1 MPHKSKAYEAPRIEK
16 LPFVTYGKHPDR
28 EVLSTADVTDI
39 PDAQALVEEFG
50 SPLFVVNESR
60 LRADFRRFRD
70 AFTVPGIDTTVAY
83 SIKTNYLPAVCA
95 TLKQEGAAAEVVS
108 EMEYDLARALGY
120 EGSEI
125 IFNGPHKARR
135 ALERAVGEGAVVNI
149 DGFDELRRVSLIA
162 ATMGVKA
169 RLGLRMSFKYRG
181 GGWTKFGFDYDSG
194 DLHRA
199 LEQVAEN
206 DYLDLELLHNHCGT
220 FVLNHDL
227 YMQAIKRLIDGARHA
242 RGLGLSPRGV
252 DVGGGFPSEN
262 AIKLEYDLPGGSR
275 RKGDFWR
282 PYADEICSS
291 ILDAR
296 ELFGGRPRLILE
308 PGRAVVD
315 SSTQLL
321 TTVVAKKNADRDA
334 TSVIV
339 DAGVNLLPTT
349 VYYDHPLTRVSAG
362 GEPPSRG
369 RSYDVYGPL
378 CMQTDILRR
387 NVAAAQIDVGDVLM
401 VSHVGAYCHS
411 QSMQFIETRPATV
424 MLTDKG
430 PVEIRRRETWK
441 DVFALDHV
449 PDYLRDPACR
459 NFVCNETISVSV
471 AEPPTQI
478 NFRQQD
484 RAKELLDRA
493 RKAGP

>member
-1 MPHKSKAYEAPRIEK
+1 
-16 LPFVTYGKHPDR
+16 
-28 EVLSTADVTDI
+28 
-39 PDAQALVEEFG
+39 
-50 SPLFVVNESR
+50 
-60 LRADFRRFRD
+60 
-70 AFTVPGIDTTVAY
+70 
-83 SIKTNYLPAVCA
+83 
-95 TLKQEGAAAEVVS
+95 
-108 EMEYDLARALGY
+108 MEYDLARALGY
-120 EGSEI
+120 DGREI

-135 ALERAVGEGAVVNI
+135 ALERAVAERAVVNI
-149 DGFDELRRVSLIA
+149 DGFDELNKVSQIA
-162 ATMGVKA
+162 ATLGVRA
-169 RLGLRMSFKYRG
+169 RVGLRMSFKYRG
-181 GGWTKFGFDYDSG
+181 VGWTKFGFNHDAG
-194 DLHRA
+194 DLHLA
-199 LEQVAEN
+199 LEQVAN
-206 DYLDLELLHNHCGT
+206 DDHLDLELLHNHCGT

-227 YMQAIKRLIDGARHA
+227 YTQAIRRLIEGARHA
-242 RGLGLSPRGV
+242 RSLGLSPRGV

-262 AIKLEYDLPGGSR
+262 AIKPEYDLPGGSR
-275 RKGDFWR
+275 RQGDFWR

-321 TTVVAKKNADRDA
+321 TTVVAKKHADNEA

-362 GEPPSRG
+362 RESRSRG

-424 MLTDKG
+424 MLTDQG
-430 PVEIRRRETWK
+430 PVEIRRRETWR
-441 DVFALDHV
+441 DVFALDRV
-449 PDYLRDPACR
+449 PDHLRDPACR
-459 NFVCNETISVSV
+459 DFVRNTAVPGGP
-471 AEPPTQI
+471 AEPPTRI
-478 NFRQQD
+478 DFRRRARVEEPWD
-484 RAKELLDRA
+484 RT

>member
-1 MPHKSKAYEAPRIEK
+1 MPADSTAYEAPRIEK

-28 EVLSTADVTDI
+28 EVLSSADVADI
-39 PDAQALVEEFG
+39 PDAQALIEAFG
-50 SPLFVVNESR
+50 SPLFVVTESR
-60 LRADFRRFRD
+60 LRHDFRCFRD

-83 SIKTNYLPAVCA
+83 SIKTNYLPAICA

-108 EMEYDLARALGY
+108 EMEYELARALGY

-125 IFNGPHKARR
+125 IFNGPHKGRQ
-135 ALERAVGEGAVVNI
+135 ALERAVAEGAVVNI
-149 DGFDELRRVSLIA
+149 DGFDELQQVSRIA
-162 ATMGVKA
+162 AALGVKA
-169 RLGLRMSFKYRG
+169 HIGLRMSFKYRG
-181 GGWTKFGFDYDSG
+181 GGWTKFGFDHDAG
-194 DLHRA
+194 DLYRA
-199 LEQVAEN
+199 LDLMAGDEN
-206 DYLDLELLHNHCGT
+206 LELELLHNHCGT

-227 YMQAIKRLIDGARHA
+227 YTQAIKRLIDGARYA
-242 RGLGLSPRGV
+242 RSLGLKPRGV

-262 AIKLEYDLPGGSR
+262 AIKPEYDLPGGSR
-275 RKGDFWR
+275 RKGDYWR

-321 TTVVAKKNADRDA
+321 TTVVAKKHSDQDA
-334 TSVIV
+334 ISVIV

-349 VYYDHPLTRVSAG
+349 IYYDHPLTRVSTG
-362 GEPPSRG
+362 RESPSRG
-369 RSYDVYGPL
+369 QSYDVYGPL

-387 NVAAAQIDVGDVLM
+387 NVAASRINVGDVLM

-424 MLTDKG
+424 LLTEQG

-441 DVFALDHV
+441 DVFALDRIPDHLRDDACRDFIRNEGV
-449 PDYLRDPACR
+449 PDSR
-459 NFVCNETISVSV
+459 T
-471 AEPPTQI
+471 EPPTQI
-478 NFRQQD
+478 DFRQRSAIQNP
-484 RAKELLDRA
+484 RGRV

>member
-1 MPHKSKAYEAPRIEK
+1 MSHKSCAYEAPRIEK
-16 LPFVTYGKHPDR
+16 LPFVAYSKHPDR
-28 EVLSTADVTDI
+28 EVLSTADVSDI

-50 SPLFVVNESR
+50 SPLFVVTESR
-60 LRADFRRFRD
+60 LRQDFRRFRD
-70 AFTVPGIDTTVAY
+70 AFTVPGIDATVAY
-83 SIKTNYLPAVCA
+83 SIKTNYLPSVCA

-125 IFNGPHKARR
+125 IFNGPHKVRR
-135 ALERAVGEGAVVNI
+135 ALERAVGEGALVNI
-149 DGFDELRRVSLIA
+149 DGFDELRRVSQIA
-162 ATMGVKA
+162 ATIGVKA
-169 RLGLRMSFKYRG
+169 RVGLRMSFKYRG
-181 GGWTKFGFDYDSG
+181 GGWTKFGFNHDAG

-199 LEQVAEN
+199 LEQVAG
-206 DYLDLELLHNHCGT
+206 DDHLDLELLHNHCGT

-227 YMQAIKRLIDGARHA
+227 YTQSIKRLIDGVRHA
-242 RGLGLSPRGV
+242 RSLGLKPRGV

-262 AIKLEYDLPGGSR
+262 AIKPEYDLPGGSR
-275 RKGDFWR
+275 RKGEFWR

-291 ILDAR
+291 LLEAR

-315 SSTQLL
+315 ASTQLL
-321 TTVVAKKNADRDA
+321 TTVVAKKDSDKEA

-349 VYYDHPLTRVSAG
+349 VYYDHPLTRVSGG
-362 GEPPSRG
+362 GESSSPG

-378 CMQTDILRR
+378 CMQTDVLRR
-387 NVAAAQIDVGDVLM
+387 NVAATQIDVGDVLM

-424 MLTDKG
+424 MLTDNG
-430 PVEIRRRETWK
+430 PVEIRRRETWE
-441 DVFALDHV
+441 DVFALDRI
-449 PDYLRDPACR
+449 PDHLRDPACR
-459 NFVCNETISVSV
+459 DFVRNERISVSL

-478 NFRQQD
+478 NFRQRT
-484 RAKELLDRA
+484 RAEKLWERA

>member
-1 MPHKSKAYEAPRIEK
+1 MPRKSKAYEAPRIEK
-16 LPFVTYGKHPDR
+16 LPFVTSGKHPDR
-28 EVLSTADVTDI
+28 ELLSTADVTDI
-39 PDAQALVEEFG
+39 PDARALVEEFG

-60 LRADFRRFRD
+60 LRDDFRRFRD
-70 AFTVPGIDTTVAY
+70 AFTMPGIDATVAY

-135 ALERAVGEGAVVNI
+135 TLERAVGEGAVVNI
-149 DGFDELRRVSLIA
+149 DGFDELRRVSQIA

-169 RLGLRMSFKYRG
+169 RVGLRMSFKYRG

-199 LEQVAEN
+199 LEQVADN

-227 YMQAIKRLIDGARHA
+227 YTQAIKRLIDGARHA
-242 RGLGLSPRGV
+242 CSLGLSPRGV

-262 AIKLEYDLPGGSR
+262 AIKPEYDLPGGSR

-321 TTVVAKKNADRDA
+321 TTVVAKKNSVKDA
-334 TSVIV
+334 MSVIV

-349 VYYDHPLTRVSAG
+349 IYYDHPLTRVSAG
-362 GEPPSRG
+362 GESPSRG
-369 RSYDVYGPL
+369 RPYDVYGPL
-378 CMQTDILRR
+378 CMQSDILRR
-387 NVAAAQIDVGDVLM
+387 NVAATQIEVGDLLL

-424 MLTDKG
+424 MLTDHG
-430 PVEIRRRETWK
+430 PVEIRRRETWQ
-441 DVFALDHV
+441 DIFALDRI
-449 PDYLRDPACR
+449 PDHLRDSACR
-459 NFVCNETISVSV
+459 DFFRNEAVSV
-471 AEPPTQI
+471 GSTEPPMQI
-478 NFRQQD
+478 AFRRQ
-484 RAKELLDRA
+484 APA
-493 RKAGP
+493 A

>member
-1 MPHKSKAYEAPRIEK
+1 MPHESNAYEAPRIEK

-28 EVLSTADVTDI
+28 EVLSSADVTDI
-39 PDAQALVEEFG
+39 PDARGLVEEFG
-50 SPLFVVNESR
+50 SPLFVVTESR
-60 LRADFRRFRD
+60 LRHDFRRFRD

-120 EGSEI
+120 QGSEI
-125 IFNGPHKARR
+125 IFNGPHKVRR

-149 DGFDELRRVSLIA
+149 DGFDELKTVSQVA
-162 ATMGVKA
+162 ANMGVRA
-169 RLGLRMSFKYRG
+169 RVGLRMSFRYRG
-181 GGWTKFGFDYDSG
+181 GGWTKFGFNHDAG

-199 LEQVAEN
+199 LEQVAGD

-227 YMQAIKRLIDGARHA
+227 YTQAITRLIDGARHA
-242 RGLGLSPRGV
+242 RVLGLSPRGV

-262 AIKLEYDLPGGSR
+262 AIKPEYDLPGGSR

-321 TTVVAKKNADRDA
+321 TTVVARKSSDKDVM
-334 TSVIV
+334 SVIV

-349 VYYDHPLTRVSAG
+349 IYYDHPLTRVSAG
-362 GEPPSRG
+362 RESPSRG
-369 RSYDVYGPL
+369 QPYDVYGPL

-387 NVAAAQIDVGDVLM
+387 NVKATQIDVGDVLM

-424 MLTDKG
+424 MLTDHG
-430 PVEIRRRETWK
+430 PVRIRRRETWK
-441 DVFALDHV
+441 DVFALDRI
-449 PDYLRDPACR
+449 PDHLRDPDCR
-459 NFVCNETISVSV
+459 DFVRNEAVPVSP

-478 NFRQQD
+478 DFRRQ
-484 RAKELLDRA
+484 APA
-493 RKAGP
+493 A

>member
-1 MPHKSKAYEAPRIEK
+1 
-16 LPFVTYGKHPDR
+16 
-28 EVLSTADVTDI
+28 
-39 PDAQALVEEFG
+39 
-50 SPLFVVNESR
+50 
-60 LRADFRRFRD
+60 
-70 AFTVPGIDTTVAY
+70 
-83 SIKTNYLPAVCA
+83 
-95 TLKQEGAAAEVVS
+95 
-108 EMEYDLARALGY
+108 
-120 EGSEI
+120 
-125 IFNGPHKARR
+125 
-135 ALERAVGEGAVVNI
+135 
-149 DGFDELRRVSLIA
+149 
-162 ATMGVKA
+162 
-169 RLGLRMSFKYRG
+169 
-181 GGWTKFGFDYDSG
+181 
-194 DLHRA
+194 
-199 LEQVAEN
+199 
-206 DYLDLELLHNHCGT
+206 
-220 FVLNHDL
+220 
-227 YMQAIKRLIDGARHA
+227 MQAIKRLIDGARHA